1 MFYRLKEIRKM
12 LGLSQI
18 DFAKHLGITQTVY
31 SMIEHGHCPLED
43 KYIQIICSKFNGKR
57 KLALSRSGDM
67 FLSSPHEKELTEIM
81 RNLTPTAQQYL
92 LLMAKELLNM
102 QTNLLNNH
110 SCDG

>member
-18 DFAKHLGITQTVY
+18 DFAKHLGITQTIY

-43 KYIQIICSKFNGKR
+43 KYIQIICSKFNVNENWLYQGQ
-57 KLALSRSGDM
+57 GDM
-67 FLSSPHEKELTEIM
+67 FLSSPHEKEVTEIM

-102 QTNLLNNH
+102 QTHLLDKH
-110 SCDG
+110 ACD